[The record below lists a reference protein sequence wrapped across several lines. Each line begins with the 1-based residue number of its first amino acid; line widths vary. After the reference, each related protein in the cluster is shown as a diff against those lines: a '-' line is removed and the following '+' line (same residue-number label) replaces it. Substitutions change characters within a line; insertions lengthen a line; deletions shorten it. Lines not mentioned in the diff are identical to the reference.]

1 VQDVRRVRRLVCQ
14 ALQGAHRGGG
24 PKKGRGEF
32 LRLLQAQGER
42 LCGQGHRGTV
52 AREVGARRSI
62 QEVSYGV
69 GRADRR
75 QALQTVVTLTSQ
87 AGFPFDP
94 KNTFDWKGVAAGDLL
109 RYGIA

>member
-1 VQDVRRVRRLVCQ
+1 
-14 ALQGAHRGGG
+14 
-24 PKKGRGEF
+24 
-32 LRLLQAQGER
+32 
-42 LCGQGHRGTV
+42 
-52 AREVGARRSI
+52 
-62 QEVSYGV
+62 VSCGV

-75 QALQTVVTLTSQ
+75 QALQTAVTLTTR